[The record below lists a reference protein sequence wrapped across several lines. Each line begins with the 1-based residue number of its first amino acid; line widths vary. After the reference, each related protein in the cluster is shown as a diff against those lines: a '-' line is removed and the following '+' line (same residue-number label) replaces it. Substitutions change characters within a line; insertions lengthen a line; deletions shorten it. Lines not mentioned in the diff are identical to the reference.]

1 MSGLPVGEKA
11 GRRGAGLAKIYELA
25 NVINMIDYVTPYFR
39 PPSEGKSF
47 ILQATIGC
55 SHNQCTYCAMYRQ
68 EEQRFRVRPMEEIK
82 QIIDDAAEAG
92 HIDDRVFV
100 ADGNALVL
108 SQKKL
113 VEMMTYLREK
123 VPGVGR
129 IRMYAN
135 VGDILRKGVEN
146 LKELRALG
154 LDMVYIGFESGDDIV
169 LERIKKGANFD
180 ETVKVSGMLKEAGIM
195 NSAMVL
201 LGMGG
206 VGRSEE
212 HAEATGKLLTAC
224 DPEYVGALSLQLRP
238 GAPVYEEWKRGEFEL
253 PGKFQ
258 MIKELEILV
267 ENTEL
272 TGGYFFSNHISNYLP
287 VKARFPEDK
296 EEVLRQIKAML
307 SSGDESLLRPD
318 YYRDVINQY

>member
-1 MSGLPVGEKA
+1 
-11 GRRGAGLAKIYELA
+11 
-25 NVINMIDYVTPYFR
+25 MIEYISPYFR
-39 PPSEGKSF
+39 PPSEAKSF

-55 SHNQCTYCAMYRQ
+55 SHNQCTYCAMYRK
-68 EEQRFRVRPMEEIK
+68 EEQKFRIRPMEEIK
-82 QIIDDAAEAG
+82 EIIDAASAHG
-92 HIDDRVFV
+92 HISDRVFI

-113 VEMMTYLREK
+113 LEIMEYLRERC
-123 VPGVGR
+123 PGLRR

-135 VGDILRKGVEN
+135 VGDILRKGVDN
-146 LKELRALG
+146 LKELRMLG
-154 LDMVYIGFESGDDIV
+154 LDMVYIGFESGDDVV
-169 LERIKKGANFD
+169 LERIKKGANHE
-180 ETVKVSGMLKEAGIM
+180 ETVEASGMLKEAGVM

-206 VGRSEE
+206 TDRSLE
-212 HAEATGKLLTAC
+212 HAEATGKLLTGS

-238 GAPVYEEWKRGEFEL
+238 GAPIYEEWKRGDFEL

-258 MIKELEILV
+258 MIKELEVLV

-272 TGGYFFSNHISNYLP
+272 TDGYFFSNHISNYLP
-287 VKARFPEDK
+287 IKAKFPEEK
-296 EEVLRQIKAML
+296 EEVLRRIREVL
-307 SSGDESLLRPD
+307 ERGDESLLRPD

>member
-1 MSGLPVGEKA
+1 M
-11 GRRGAGLAKIYELA
+11 
-25 NVINMIDYVTPYFR
+25 NMIEYVTPYFR

-55 SHNQCTYCAMYRQ
+55 SHNQCTYCAMYRHEAQ
-68 EEQRFRVRPMEEIK
+68 KFRGRPIEEIK
-82 QIIDDAAEAG
+82 RIIDEASESG
-92 HIDDRVFV
+92 LIDDHVFI

-113 VEMMTYLREK
+113 IEIMSYLNEK
-123 VPGVGR
+123 SPGVDR

-146 LKELRALG
+146 LKELRTLG
-154 LDMVYIGFESGDDIV
+154 LDMVYIGFESGDDVV
-169 LERIKKGANFD
+169 LKRIKKGANFA
-180 ETVKVSGMLKEAGIM
+180 ETVKASGILKQAGIM

-206 VGRSEE
+206 VERSEQ
-212 HAEATGKLLTAC
+212 HAEATGRLLTAC

-238 GAPVYEEWKRGEFEL
+238 GAPIYDEWKRGEFEL
-253 PGKFQ
+253 PGKFR
-258 MIKELEILV
+258 IIRELQILV

-272 TGGYFFSNHISNYLP
+272 TNGYFFSNHISNYLP
-287 VKARFPEDK
+287 VKAKFPEDK
-296 EEVLRQIKAML
+296 EEVLRQIRGVL
-307 SSGDESLLRPD
+307 ESGDESLLRPD
-318 YYRDVINQY
+318 YFRDVINQY

>member
-1 MSGLPVGEKA
+1 
-11 GRRGAGLAKIYELA
+11 
-25 NVINMIDYVTPYFR
+25 MIEYVTPYFR

-82 QIIDDAAEAG
+82 RIIDDAAGAG
-92 HIDDRVFV
+92 YIGGRVFI

-108 SQKKL
+108 AQKKL
-113 VEMMTYLREK
+113 VEIITYLRESSPQ
-123 VPGVGR
+123 VERV
-129 IRMYAN
+129 RMYAN
-135 VGDILRKGVEN
+135 VGDILRKGVDN

-154 LDMVYIGFESGDDIV
+154 LDMVYIGFESGDDVV
-169 LERIKKGANFD
+169 LERIKKGAGFED
-180 ETVKVSGMLKEAGIM
+180 TVKASRMLKEAGVM

-206 VGRSEE
+206 VERSAE
-212 HAEATGKLLTAC
+212 HAEATGRLLTAS
-224 DPEYVGALSLQLRP
+224 DPEYVGALSLQVRP
-238 GAPVYEEWKRGEFEL
+238 GAPLYEEMQRGEFAL
-253 PGKFQ
+253 PDKFR

-267 ENTEL
+267 ENTDL
-272 TGGYFFSNHISNYLP
+272 TDGYFFSNHISNYLP

-296 EEVLRQIKAML
+296 EEVLSRIRAVL
-307 SSGDESLLRPD
+307 ASGDESLLRPD

>member
-1 MSGLPVGEKA
+1 M
-11 GRRGAGLAKIYELA
+11 GLAKTYELA
-25 NVINMIDYVTPYFR
+25 NVINMIEYVTPYFR
-39 PPSEGKSF
+39 PPSEGNSF

-55 SHNQCTYCAMYRQ
+55 SHNQCTYCAMYRE
-68 EEQRFRVRPMEEIK
+68 EEQRFRIRPMEEIK
-82 QIIDDAAEAG
+82 QIIDEASESG
-92 HIDDRVFV
+92 QIDGRVFI

-113 VEMMTYLREK
+113 IEIMEYLKEK
-123 VPGVGR
+123 SPGIKR

-135 VGDILRKGVEN
+135 VGDILRKGVGN
-146 LKELRALG
+146 LKELKVLG

-169 LERIKKGANFD
+169 LERIKKGASFD
-180 ETVKVSGMLKEAGIM
+180 HTAKASRMLKEAGIM

-206 VGRSEE
+206 VERSAE
-212 HAEATGKLLTAC
+212 HAEATGRLLTAC

-238 GAPVYEEWKRGEFEL
+238 GAPVYDEWKRGEFEL

-258 MIKELEILV
+258 MIRELQILV

-272 TGGYFFSNHISNYLP
+272 TDGYFFSNHISNYLP
-287 VKARFPEDK
+287 IKAKFPEDK
-296 EEVLRQIKAML
+296 EEVLRQIRAVL
-307 SSGDESLLRPD
+307 ESGDESLLRPD

>member
-1 MSGLPVGEKA
+1 LL
-11 GRRGAGLAKIYELA
+11 RLAKKVEFV
-25 NVINMIDYVTPYFR
+25 NVINMIEYVTPYFR

-68 EEQRFRVRPMEEIK
+68 EEQKFRIRPMEEIK
-82 QIIDDAAEAG
+82 EIIDRASESG
-92 HIDDRVFV
+92 QIDDRVFI

-113 VEMMTYLREK
+113 VEIMRYLKEK
-123 VPGVGR
+123 SPGIGR

-146 LKELRALG
+146 LKELKALG
-154 LDMVYIGFESGDDIV
+154 LDMVYIGFESGDDVV
-169 LERIKKGANFD
+169 LGRIKKGAD
-180 ETVKVSGMLKEAGIM
+180 HAETVTASGMLKQAGIM

-206 VGRSEE
+206 VERSEQ
-212 HAEATGKLLTAC
+212 HAEATGRLLTAC

-238 GAPVYEEWKRGEFEL
+238 GAPIYDEWKRGEFEL
-253 PGKFQ
+253 PDKFR
-258 MIKELEILV
+258 IIRELQILV

-272 TGGYFFSNHISNYLP
+272 TDGYFFSNHISNYLP
-287 VKARFPEDK
+287 VKAKFPEDK
-296 EEVLRQIKAML
+296 EEVLRQIRAVL
-307 SSGDESLLRPD
+307 ESGDESLLRPD
-318 YYRDVINQY
+318 YFRDVINQY

>member
-1 MSGLPVGEKA
+1 
-11 GRRGAGLAKIYELA
+11 
-25 NVINMIDYVTPYFR
+25 MIEYITPYFR

-55 SHNQCTYCAMYRQ
+55 SHNQCTYCAMYRKD
-68 EEQRFRVRPMEEIK
+68 EQKFRIRPMDEIRE
-82 QIIDDAAEAG
+82 IIDEASASG
-92 HIDDRVFV
+92 RIRDRVFI

-108 SQKKL
+108 AQKRL
-113 VEMMTYLREK
+113 TEMMEYLREK
-123 VPGVGR
+123 SPSIQR

-146 LKELRALG
+146 LKELRGLG
-154 LDMVYIGFESGDDIV
+154 LDMVYIGFESGDDVV
-169 LERIKKGANFD
+169 LERIKKGANHE
-180 ETVKVSGMLKEAGIM
+180 ETIRASRMLKEAGIM

-206 VGRSEE
+206 VERSLQ
-212 HAEATGKLLTAC
+212 HAEATGKLLTGC
-224 DPEYVGALSLQLRP
+224 DPEYVGALSLQVRP
-238 GAPVYEEWKRGEFEL
+238 GAPLYDEMKRGEFEL

-272 TGGYFFSNHISNYLP
+272 TDGFFFSNHISNYLP
-287 VKARFPEDK
+287 IKAKFPRDK
-296 EEVLRQIKAML
+296 EEVLRQIRAVL
-307 SSGDESLLRPD
+307 ENEDESKLRPD